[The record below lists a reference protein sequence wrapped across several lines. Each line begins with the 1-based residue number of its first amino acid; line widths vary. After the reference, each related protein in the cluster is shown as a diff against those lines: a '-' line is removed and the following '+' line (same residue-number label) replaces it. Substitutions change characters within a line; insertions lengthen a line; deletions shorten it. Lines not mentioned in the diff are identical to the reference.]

1 MNEIIVGNQELKDG
15 YVEAVL
21 KRRKIKLI
29 ARIVVAVLVIF
40 LLVSAWFVGRN
51 YAKNNA
57 EIRISELEE
66 YIYILENTPYVL
78 DRVTPKI
85 VQEVLAETTS
95 ETSELISAEY
105 LFTNAARFSDTSNI
119 IGLLDW
125 MTEKSFVQQWD
136 GCIKAGIDL
145 SELAV
150 VVSGGTITITVP
162 KAKIISYEVDY
173 DSVKV
178 FNEVNNVF
186 NPISVKDKNS
196 FDAKTA
202 DAMKKRAV
210 NNGLLDNAQKNAEAI
225 IKDLLYSTIPGAQA
239 YKIVFVV
246 AEEQPE

>member
-29 ARIVVAVLVIF
+29 ARIVVAVLVII

-78 DRVTPKI
+78 ERVTPKI

-202 DAMKKRAV
+202 DTMKKRAV